1 MLYKLEARNS
11 RGAVLELVLED
22 ISDGFVLEDVD
33 GLDPVDSSISSSDF
47 AQQDGAEFQSARRIP
62 RHITLKVGLEP
73 QDSSQTVRGLRRS
86 LYSFFMPKKG
96 VSLRFFDQTGDDE
109 LVVDISGWIES
120 FKSKLFSKE
129 PSVDISI
136 TCLKPDLLEIEPVD
150 LSGETTDDATE
161 TLIDYEGSVDT
172 GINFTLNVD
181 RTISELTFYHRGPD
195 DVIQSMEIAI
205 PMESGDVFEVSTV
218 PGNKYARLNHLGT
231 LTYVAYAISPQSTWH
246 MLSEGENYIR
256 VYAEGDPIPYDIS
269 YITRH
274 GGL

>member
-1 MLYKLEARNS
+1 MLYKMEARNS
-11 RGAVLELVLED
+11 RGAVLEFILED
-22 ISDGFVLEDVD
+22 VSDGFVLVDVD
-33 GLDPVDSSISSSDF
+33 GLDPVDASLSSSDF

-62 RHITLKVGLEP
+62 RNLLVKIGLEP

-86 LYSFFMPKKG
+86 LYSFFMPKRN
-96 VSLRFFDQTGDDE
+96 VSLRFYDDDG
-109 LVVDISGWIES
+109 LIVDISGWIES
-120 FKSKLFSKE
+120 FKSQLFSKE

-136 TCLKPDLLEIEPVD
+136 MCFKPDLLEIEPVE
-150 LSGETTDDATE
+150 LEGETTDDATE
-161 TLIDYEGSVDT
+161 TLVNYEGSVDT
-172 GINFTLNVD
+172 GILFTLNVD
-181 RTISELTFYHRGPD
+181 RTISELTFYLRGPD
-195 DVIQSMEIAI
+195 DIIRSMEIAI
-205 PMESGDVFEVSTV
+205 PMVSGDILEISTV

-231 LTYVAYAISPQSTWH
+231 LTYVAYAVSPQSTWH